1 MRYIKFKR
9 AVVNRIESYRRQTRG
24 EARAALGEVL
34 EAFKRAEN
42 QIVEEKYF
50 NILREY
56 DEYANDF
63 IDYYLN
69 SPDEELYIVKFK
81 YDMIDYI
88 LRKANRQKKSLKEQV
103 VYRLNNKQGKF
114 ILMKYLRKIEYLLDI
129 DLRNYIGKV
138 GLLDTTT
145 QLKVLSDMEE
155 CDIMYDIAR
164 RLSVKHDIGYML
176 SYVDKTLVVE
186 NGKIKLELYWHKG
199 CVFRGENMIA
209 NLLIGTNKVVD
220 KIAKYLEKET
230 RLKDEIK

>member
-24 EARAALGEVL
+24 EARAALGEAL

-50 NILREY
+50 DILREH

-69 SPDEELYIVKFK
+69 SPEEELYVVKFR
-81 YDMIDYI
+81 YDMIDYV

-103 VYRLNNKQGKF
+103 VYRLNNKQGSF
-114 ILMKYLRKIEYLLDI
+114 IMMKYLRKIEHLLDI

-138 GLLDTTT
+138 GLLDNTYE
-145 QLKVLSDMEE
+145 LKVLSDKEE

-164 RLSVKHDIGYML
+164 RLSVKHNIGYIL
-176 SYVDKTLVVE
+176 SYVEKTLEVE

-199 CVFRGENMIA
+199 CVFHGEIMVA
-209 NLLIGTNKVVD
+209 NLLIGTNKVVE
-220 KIAKYLEKET
+220 KIARYVEKET

>member
-9 AVVNRIESYRRQTRG
+9 AVVNRIKSYRRQTRG
-24 EARAALGEVL
+24 EARAALREVL
-34 EAFKRAEN
+34 EVFKRAEN

-50 NILREY
+50 DILREH

-69 SPDEELYIVKFK
+69 SPDEELYIVKFR
-81 YDMIDYI
+81 YEMIDYI

-138 GLLDTTT
+138 GLLDATT
-145 QLKVLSDMEE
+145 QLKVLSDKEE

-164 RLSVKHDIGYML
+164 RLSVKHNIGYIL
-176 SYVDKTLVVE
+176 SYVEKTLVVE

-199 CVFRGENMIA
+199 CVFHGEIMVA
-209 NLLIGTNKVVD
+209 NLLIGTNKVVE
-220 KIAKYLEKET
+220 KIARYVEKET

>member
-9 AVVNRIESYRRQTRG
+9 AVVNRIESYRRQKRG
-24 EARAALGEVL
+24 EARAALGEAL

-50 NILREY
+50 DILREN

-69 SPDEELYIVKFK
+69 SPEEEQYVVKFR
-81 YDMIDYI
+81 YDMIDYV

-103 VYRLNNKQGKF
+103 VYRLNNKQGSF
-114 ILMKYLRKIEYLLDI
+114 IMMKYLRKIEHLLDI

-138 GLLDTTT
+138 GLLDNTYE
-145 QLKVLSDMEE
+145 LKVLSDKEE

-164 RLSVKHDIGYML
+164 RLSVKHNIGYIL
-176 SYVDKTLVVE
+176 SYVEKTLEVE

-199 CVFRGENMIA
+199 CVFHGEIMVA

>member
-9 AVVNRIESYRRQTRG
+9 GLIFRLEERCKRMKRG
-24 EARAALGEVL
+24 KREDLEEVL
-34 EAFKRAEN
+34 KVCRRTKN

-50 NILREY
+50 DILRKY
-56 DEYANDF
+56 DEYADDF
-63 IDYYLN
+63 IEYYLN
-69 SPDEELYIVKFK
+69 SQKEEKYVVKFK
-81 YDMIDYI
+81 YEMIDYV
-88 LRKANRQKKSLKEQV
+88 LGKANRQKKSLREQV
-103 VYRLNNKQGKF
+103 VYILDNKQKKF
-114 ILMKYLRKIEYLLDI
+114 ILMKHLRKIEYLLDI

-138 GLLDTTT
+138 GLLDNTYE
-145 QLKVLSDMEE
+145 LKVLSDMEE

-164 RLSVKHDIGYML
+164 GLSVKHDIGYML

>member
-24 EARAALGEVL
+24 EARAALGEAL

-42 QIVEEKYF
+42 QMVEEKYF
-50 NILREY
+50 DILREH

-69 SPDEELYIVKFK
+69 TPDEELYIVKFR

-145 QLKVLSDMEE
+145 QLKVLSDKEE

-164 RLSVKHDIGYML
+164 RLSVKHNIGYML
-176 SYVDKTLVVE
+176 SYVEKTLVVE
-186 NGKIKLELYWHKG
+186 NGKIKMELYWHKG
-199 CVFRGENMIA
+199 CVFHGQNMIA

-220 KIAKYLEKET
+220 KIAKYVEKET

>member
-24 EARAALGEVL
+24 EARAALGEAL

-50 NILREY
+50 DILREH

-69 SPDEELYIVKFK
+69 TPDEELYIVKFR

-103 VYRLNNKQGKF
+103 VYRINNKQGKF

-129 DLRNYIGKV
+129 DLKNYIGKV

-145 QLKVLSDMEE
+145 QLKVLSDKEE

-164 RLSVKHDIGYML
+164 RLSVKHNIGYML
-176 SYVDKTLVVE
+176 SYVEKTLIVE
-186 NGKIKLELYWHKG
+186 NGKIELELYWHKG
-199 CVFRGENMIA
+199 CVFHGENMIA
-209 NLLIGTNKVVD
+209 NLLIGTNKVVE

>member
-24 EARAALGEVL
+24 EARAAL
-34 EAFKRAEN
+34 EAFKCAEN

-50 NILREY
+50 DILREY
-56 DEYANDF
+56 DEYADDF
-63 IDYYLN
+63 IEYYLN
-69 SPDEELYIVKFK
+69 SQKEEKYVVKFK
-81 YDMIDYI
+81 YEMIDYV
-88 LRKANRQKKSLKEQV
+88 LGKANRQKKSLKEQV

-138 GLLDTTT
+138 GLLDNTYE
-145 QLKVLSDMEE
+145 LKVLSDKEE

-164 RLSVKHDIGYML
+164 RLSVKHNIGYIL
-176 SYVDKTLVVE
+176 SYVEKTLVVE
-186 NGKIKLELYWHKG
+186 NGKIELELYWHKG
-199 CVFRGENMIA
+199 CVFHGENMIA

>member
-24 EARAALGEVL
+24 EARAALGEAL

-42 QIVEEKYF
+42 KIVEEKYF
-50 NILREY
+50 DILREH

-69 SPDEELYIVKFK
+69 TPDEELYIVKFR

-103 VYRLNNKQGKF
+103 VYRLNNKQGRF

-164 RLSVKHDIGYML
+164 RLSVKNDIGYML

-199 CVFRGENMIA
+199 CVFHGENMIA
-209 NLLIGTNKVVD
+209 NLLIGTNKVVE
-220 KIAKYLEKET
+220 KIAKYVEKET

>member
-9 AVVNRIESYRRQTRG
+9 AVVNRIESYRRQARG
-24 EARAALGEVL
+24 ETRAALREVL
-34 EAFKRAEN
+34 EVFKRAEN

-50 NILREY
+50 DILREH

-69 SPDEELYIVKFK
+69 SPEEEQYIVKFR

-138 GLLDTTT
+138 GLLDNASE
-145 QLKVLSDMEE
+145 LKVLSDKEE

-164 RLSVKHDIGYML
+164 RLSVKHNIGYIL
-176 SYVDKTLVVE
+176 SYVEKTLEVE

-199 CVFRGENMIA
+199 CVFHGEIMVA
-209 NLLIGTNKVVD
+209 NLLIGTNKVVE
-220 KIAKYLEKET
+220 KIARYVEKET

>member
-9 AVVNRIESYRRQTRG
+9 AVVNRIESYRRQKRG
-24 EARAALGEVL
+24 EARAALGEAL

-50 NILREY
+50 DILREH

-69 SPDEELYIVKFK
+69 SPEEEQYVVKFR
-81 YDMIDYI
+81 YDMIDYV

-103 VYRLNNKQGKF
+103 VYRLNNKQGSF
-114 ILMKYLRKIEYLLDI
+114 IMMKYLRKIEHLLDI

-138 GLLDTTT
+138 GLLDNTYE
-145 QLKVLSDMEE
+145 LKVLSDKEE
-155 CDIMYDIAR
+155 CDIMYDVVR
-164 RLSVKHDIGYML
+164 RLSVKHNIGYIL
-176 SYVDKTLVVE
+176 SYVEKTLEVE
-186 NGKIKLELYWHKG
+186 NGKIELELYWHKG
-199 CVFRGENMIA
+199 CVFHEENMIA
-209 NLLIGTNKVVD
+209 NLLIGTNKVVE
-220 KIAKYLEKET
+220 KIARYVEKET

>member
-1 MRYIKFKR
+1 
-9 AVVNRIESYRRQTRG
+9 VVNRIESYRRQKRG
-24 EARAALGEVL
+24 EARVALGEAL

-50 NILREY
+50 DILREH

-69 SPDEELYIVKFK
+69 SPEEEQYVVKFR
-81 YDMIDYI
+81 YDMIDYV

-103 VYRLNNKQGKF
+103 VYRLNNKQGSF
-114 ILMKYLRKIEYLLDI
+114 IMMKYLRKIEHLLDI

-138 GLLDTTT
+138 GLLDNTYE
-145 QLKVLSDMEE
+145 LKVLSDKEE

-164 RLSVKHDIGYML
+164 RLSVKHNIGYIL
-176 SYVDKTLVVE
+176 SYVKKTLVVE
-186 NGKIKLELYWHKG
+186 NGKIELELYWHKG
-199 CVFRGENMIA
+199 CVFHGKNMIA
-209 NLLIGTNKVVD
+209 NLLIGTNKVVE
-220 KIAKYLEKET
+220 KIARYIEKET

>member
-24 EARAALGEVL
+24 EARAALGEAL

-50 NILREY
+50 DILREY

-199 CVFRGENMIA
+199 CVFHGENMIA

>member
-24 EARAALGEVL
+24 ETRAALGEAL

-50 NILREY
+50 DILREY

-69 SPDEELYIVKFK
+69 TPDEELYIVKFR

-145 QLKVLSDMEE
+145 QLKVLSDKEE

-164 RLSVKHDIGYML
+164 RLSVKHNIGYTL
-176 SYVDKTLVVE
+176 SYVEKTLVVE
-186 NGKIKLELYWHKG
+186 NGKIELELYWHKG
-199 CVFRGENMIA
+199 CVFHGENMIA
-209 NLLIGTNKVVD
+209 NLLIGTNKVVE

>member
-24 EARAALGEVL
+24 EARAALGEAL

-50 NILREY
+50 DILREY

-164 RLSVKHDIGYML
+164 RLSVKDDIGYML

-199 CVFRGENMIA
+199 CVFHGENMIA

>member
-9 AVVNRIESYRRQTRG
+9 AVINRIESYRRQTRG
-24 EARAALGEVL
+24 EVRVALGEAL

-50 NILREY
+50 DILREH

-69 SPDEELYIVKFK
+69 TPDEELYIVKFR

-88 LRKANRQKKSLKEQV
+88 LRKANRQKKSLREQV
-103 VYRLNNKQGKF
+103 VYILDNKQKKF
-114 ILMKYLRKIEYLLDI
+114 ILMKHLRKIEYLLDI

-138 GLLDTTT
+138 GLLDNTYE
-145 QLKVLSDMEE
+145 LKVLSDKEE

-164 RLSVKHDIGYML
+164 RLSVKHNIGYIL
-176 SYVDKTLVVE
+176 SYVEKTLVVE
-186 NGKIKLELYWHKG
+186 NGKIELELYWHKG
-199 CVFRGENMIA
+199 CVFHGENMIA
-209 NLLIGTNKVVD
+209 NLLIGTNKVVE

>member
-24 EARAALGEVL
+24 EARAALGEAL

-50 NILREY
+50 DILREH

-69 SPDEELYIVKFK
+69 SPEEEQYVVKFR
-81 YDMIDYI
+81 YDMIDYV

-103 VYRLNNKQGKF
+103 VYRLNNKQGSF
-114 ILMKYLRKIEYLLDI
+114 IMMKYLRKIEHLLDI
-129 DLRNYIGKV
+129 DLKNYIGKV
-138 GLLDTTT
+138 GLLGNTYE
-145 QLKVLSDMEE
+145 LKVLSDKEE

-164 RLSVKHDIGYML
+164 RLSVKHNIGYIL
-176 SYVDKTLVVE
+176 SYVEKTLEVE

-199 CVFRGENMIA
+199 CVFHGEIMVA
-209 NLLIGTNKVVD
+209 NLLIGTNKVVE
-220 KIAKYLEKET
+220 KIAKYVEKET

>member
-24 EARAALGEVL
+24 EARTALGEAL

-50 NILREY
+50 DILREY

-69 SPDEELYIVKFK
+69 SPDEELYIVKFR

-145 QLKVLSDMEE
+145 QLKVLSDKEE

-164 RLSVKHDIGYML
+164 RLSVKHNIGYML
-176 SYVDKTLVVE
+176 SYVEKTLVVE
-186 NGKIKLELYWHKG
+186 NGNIKLELYWHKG
-199 CVFRGENMIA
+199 CVFHGESMIA

-220 KIAKYLEKET
+220 KIAKYVEKET

>member
-9 AVVNRIESYRRQTRG
+9 TVINRIETYRRQARG
-24 EARAALGEVL
+24 ETRAALREVL
-34 EAFKRAEN
+34 EVFKRAEN

-50 NILREY
+50 DILREH

-69 SPDEELYIVKFK
+69 TPDEELYIVKFR
-81 YDMIDYI
+81 YEMIDYI

-138 GLLDTTT
+138 GLLDVTTE
-145 QLKVLSDMEE
+145 LKVLSDKEE

-164 RLSVKHDIGYML
+164 RLSIKHNIGYIL
-176 SYVDKTLVVE
+176 SYVEKTLVVE
-186 NGKIKLELYWHKG
+186 NGKIELELHWHKG
-199 CVFRGENMIA
+199 CVFHGENMIA
-209 NLLIGTNKVVD
+209 NLLIGTNKVVE
-220 KIAKYLEKET
+220 KIARYVEKET

>member
-9 AVVNRIESYRRQTRG
+9 AMVNRIESYRRQTRG
-24 EARAALGEVL
+24 EARAALGEAL

-50 NILREY
+50 DILREH

-69 SPDEELYIVKFK
+69 TPDEELYIVKFR

-88 LRKANRQKKSLKEQV
+88 LRKANRQKKSLREQV
-103 VYRLNNKQGKF
+103 VYILDNKQKKF
-114 ILMKYLRKIEYLLDI
+114 ILMKHLRKIEYLLDI

-138 GLLDTTT
+138 GLLDNTYE
-145 QLKVLSDMEE
+145 LKVLSDKEE

-164 RLSVKHDIGYML
+164 RLSVKHNIGYIL
-176 SYVDKTLVVE
+176 SYVEKTLVVE
-186 NGKIKLELYWHKG
+186 NGKIELELYWHKG
-199 CVFRGENMIA
+199 CVFHGENMIA
-209 NLLIGTNKVVD
+209 NLLIGTNKVVE

>member
-24 EARAALGEVL
+24 EARAALGEAL